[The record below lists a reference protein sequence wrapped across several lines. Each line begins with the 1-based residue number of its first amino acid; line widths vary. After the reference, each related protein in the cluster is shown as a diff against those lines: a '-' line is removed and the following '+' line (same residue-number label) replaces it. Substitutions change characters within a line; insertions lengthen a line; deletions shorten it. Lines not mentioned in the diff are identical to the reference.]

1 MNSISV
7 AEAHTIQSRRI
18 ENGLDFA
25 RKSMI
30 DGKIRMTWY
39 RSGHSVVMTFGG
51 KCVFERSM
59 GESLEFKM
67 IREKED
73 YNKAI

>member
-18 ENGLDFA
+18 ENVLDFA

-30 DGKIRMTWY
+30 NCKIRMTRY
-39 RSGHSVVMTFGG
+39 RSGHIAVMPFGG
-51 KCVFERSM
+51 KCVFEKSM